1 MTFQQKVQALVDA
14 RHTLG
19 WRNQALA
26 RTKLAV
32 ALGVSEPT
40 IRNWLDAKTEPRST
54 VVLRAVDALYDTEVG
69 SNGK

>member
-1 MTFQQKVQALVDA
+1 MTFQQKVKALVDN

-32 ALGVSEPT
+32 QLGVSEPT
-40 IRNWLDAKTEPRST
+40 IRNWLDGRTVPRSG
-54 VVLRAVDALYDTEVG
+54 VVLRAVDELYARENP
-69 SNGK
+69 NG